1 MRYSVILSRYVLRE
15 TAKTQVGLFAILTGI
30 FLCQSYIQIL
40 SRATKGDIPGALV
53 SQLLVLSIPNM
64 SVLMLPLTVFLAVLI
79 SLGRFGGDSE
89 TIVMRSFGVPP
100 SMQLKCSMVLAFVTA
115 AVALVNA
122 MWFVPMAQQKQEAL
136 MSDAKEN
143 ASYFALESGKFVTL
157 GRDRSIVVYID
168 EIESNDKKTA
178 KATGR
183 LRELKGVYVFT
194 SPSDKMSKSA
204 TSAKSGYVT
213 RDEDGVMWFVIEDGT
228 TYAGPDKNG
237 QFSEVKFDEYRFW
250 VSEKNGSDAVQ
261 KVASV
266 PTSDLIGSDLLPY
279 KTEFQWRVNAALSIL
294 VLVLIVVPLS
304 GVMPRQGSR
313 FSKFLPALLVYG
325 SYFLFLAAL
334 RNLVDRGVFPLYP
347 GLYAVPVAYFLFLAI
362 PVNLTETRWYKKRQ
376 LKSYWKRTVTK

>member
-1 MRYSVILSRYVLRE
+1 
-15 TAKTQVGLFAILTGI
+15 
-30 FLCQSYIQIL
+30 
-40 SRATKGDIPGALV
+40 
-53 SQLLVLSIPNM
+53 
-64 SVLMLPLTVFLAVLI
+64 
-79 SLGRFGGDSE
+79 
-89 TIVMRSFGVPP
+89 
-100 SMQLKCSMVLAFVTA
+100 
-115 AVALVNA
+115 
-122 MWFVPMAQQKQEAL
+122 MAQQKQEVL

-157 GRDRSIVVYID
+157 GTDRSIVVYID

-194 SPSDKMSKSA
+194 SPSAKMSKSA
-204 TSAKSGYVT
+204 TAAKSGYVT

-250 VSEKNGSDAVQ
+250 VSEKNDGNVVQ

-266 PTSDLIGSDLLPY
+266 PTADLIGSDLLPY
-279 KTEFQWRVNAALSIL
+279 KTEFQWRINAALSIL

-347 GLYAVPVAYFLFLAI
+347 GLYTVPIAYFLFLAI

-376 LKSYWKRTVTK
+376 LKSYWKRTVSK